1 MSTKINIFKINEDG
15 KLIVNTIELLSYDS
29 FREIIKRDKTKDM
42 AHRELAYV
50 WFMAD
55 YESPVYKKGLSD
67 KEAHNFILTKISFP
81 DKWKPDAIVK
91 QAIVDYKDTCHSVV
105 NEVIGELLKSFK
117 YYGNIVQKV
126 RKSISDLMD
135 SEAGLNKNQ
144 AQELLDL
151 ISVIIS
157 VSKGIPGEVR
167 SLKEAMKELE
177 RDTSLTD
184 RTLLRGTEEEVPDS
198 ADPNRD
204 W

>member
-81 DKWKPDAIVK
+81 DKWKPDTIVK
-91 QAIVDYKDTCHSVV
+91 QAIIDYKDTCHSVV

-135 SEAGLNKNQ
+135 SEAGLTKAQ

-177 RDTSLTD
+177 RDTTLTD

>member
-15 KLIVNTIELLSYDS
+15 KLVVSTIELLSYDS

-42 AHRELAYV
+42 AHRELAYI

-67 KEAHNFILTKISFP
+67 KEAHTFILSKISFP
-81 DKWKPDAIVK
+81 DKWKPDAIVLK
-91 QAIVDYKDTCHSVV
+91 AIEDYKDTNVSVA

-117 YYGNIVQKV
+117 YYGTIIRKV
-126 RKSISDLMD
+126 RTSISTLMD
-135 SEAGLNKNQ
+135 SDAGLTKTQ

-151 ISVIIS
+151 ISTLIS
-157 VSKGIPGEVR
+157 VSKSIPGEVR
-167 SLKEAMKELE
+167 VLKEAIKELE
-177 RDTSLTD
+177 KDSGYKEETY
-184 RTLLRGTEEEVPDS
+184 LRGTEETVPDS
-198 ADPNRD
+198 ADPMRD